1 MFSLDRQTTSP
12 SRNGELPQRYARFWV
27 WHFSRLHFP
36 YADLKAILSSSL
48 VKVKGSLLT
57 TEEANA
63 AIVKAGL
70 SGAQNLLMAS

>member
-1 MFSLDRQTTSP
+1 MRVSGSGTSQDFH
-12 SRNGELPQRYARFWV
+12 LPDAV
-27 WHFSRLHFP
+27 
-36 YADLKAILSSSL
+36 LKAILSSSL

-70 SGAQNLLMAS
+70 SCAQNLLMAS